1 MLSRT
6 CPKKTTSL
14 YRKFRNQ
21 VSNFGAKP
29 KALQDVETTTYLT
42 IVLLCCH
49 VSSHRRLKFHPRSS
63 LLQRRTEVPTC
74 PARST
79 RLDKPSSRNKNVQY
93 HQGDWGKYTGSIHSP
108 SKKRKRKRMEL
119 RKVSWKK
126 WGFAEASFLVFVF
139 DTIQFMMWG
148 CYLHERGLGPSWYCP
163 TCVGPKKIMFDQL
176 TMLSQTDNL

>member
-14 YRKFRNQ
+14 YCKFRNQ

-79 RLDKPSSRNKNVQY
+79 RLDKPSSRKKNAQY

-119 RKVSWKK
+119 REVSWKK

-139 DTIQFMMWG
+139 DTIQFMM
-148 CYLHERGLGPSWYCP
+148 
-163 TCVGPKKIMFDQL
+163 
-176 TMLSQTDNL
+176 